1 MKKKVLSPE
10 EVTELLGVSR
20 STIYREMSRGKLPST
35 KVGARRLIMLPDL
48 EAYLGKERARALV
61 NEDASEKRPW
71 KEGC

>member
-1 MKKKVLSPE
+1 MKKKALSPE
-10 EVTELLGVSR
+10 EVAELLGVSR

-61 NEDASEKRPW
+61 SDDALEKSPAN
-71 KEGC
+71 

>member
-1 MKKKVLSPE
+1 VKKKALSPE
-10 EVTELLGVSR
+10 EVAELLGVSR

-61 NEDASEKRPW
+61 NEDASEKRP
-71 KEGC
+71 

>member
-1 MKKKVLSPE
+1 MKKKALSPE
-10 EVTELLGVSR
+10 EVAELLGVSR

-61 NEDASEKRPW
+61 NEDASEKRP
-71 KEGC
+71 

>member
-1 MKKKVLSPE
+1 MKKKALSPE
-10 EVTELLGVSR
+10 EVAELLGVSR

-61 NEDASEKRPW
+61 SDDALERSPAN
-71 KEGC
+71 

>member
-1 MKKKVLSPE
+1 VSHVKKKALSPE
-10 EVTELLGVSR
+10 EVAELLGVSR

-61 NEDASEKRPW
+61 NEDASEKRP
-71 KEGC
+71 